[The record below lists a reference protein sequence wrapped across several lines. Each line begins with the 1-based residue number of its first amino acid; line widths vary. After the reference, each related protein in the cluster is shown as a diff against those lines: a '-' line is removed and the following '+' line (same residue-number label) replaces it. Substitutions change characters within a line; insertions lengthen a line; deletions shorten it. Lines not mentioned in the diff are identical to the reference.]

1 MKLGAL
7 AAEAAHVDRHERAS
21 GHSRPCRRVLVEDDA
36 VLVLVA
42 RRLVDDRDAEAA
54 AWRSERAVASSSPV
68 TSGTALAGFG
78 FGPVETAIRTAAAR
92 RSVVP
97 AVGCSATTVPEGS
110 DEATYA
116 ARTRKPAAWSRRRAE
131 VCDRPT
137 TPGTFADPAVVVVV
151 GAPLV
156 VELADSWTTKDGV
169 EASKPEPDLVQAAL
183 EKAGTDE
190 AVMIGDT
197 PWDVE
202 AARKAASRRFAC

>member
-1 MKLGAL
+1 
-7 AAEAAHVDRHERAS
+7 
-21 GHSRPCRRVLVEDDA
+21 
-36 VLVLVA
+36 
-42 RRLVDDRDAEAA
+42 
-54 AWRSERAVASSSPV
+54 
-68 TSGTALAGFG
+68 
-78 FGPVETAIRTAAAR
+78 
-92 RSVVP
+92 
-97 AVGCSATTVPEGS
+97 VPEGS

-156 VELADSWTTKDGV
+156 VVPEVLDHFLDLLDARELADSWTTKDGV

-202 AARKAASRRFAC
+202 AARKAASRWFAC